1 MSNVRLL
8 AILASAPLLLP
19 TAARAQASDQRW
31 INDCQE
37 NNNNREFNRHR
48 STNCSV
54 RVFELS
60 ARKSLSINAGQNGG
74 VAVEAWDEP
83 GIEVH
88 ARIQAWDESMNEA
101 RELADRI
108 EIDSTGAVLRA
119 TGPSMRDGSWSV
131 SFVVMVPRRMDIEAT
146 AHNGPVSVHDV
157 TGTMNLSVV
166 NGPLGL
172 SGLGGDVH
180 ARAENGPLSVELS
193 GNQWDG
199 TGLDAETRN
208 GPVSIQI
215 PRDYSAELETGTV
228 NGPLDVNFPLTVT
241 LQGRAPRRI
250 HTTLGHGGAPVR
262 AVTTNGPASIDRP

>member
-1 MSNVRLL
+1 MRNVRLL
-8 AILASAPLLLP
+8 AILAAVPLLLP
-19 TAARAQASDQRW
+19 TLLRAQASDQRW
-31 INDCQE
+31 ISDCQE
-37 NNNNREFNRHR
+37 NNNRDYNHHR
-48 STNCSV
+48 ATDCSV
-54 RVFELS
+54 RVFDLS
-60 ARKSLSINAGQNGG
+60 ARKSLSINAGMNGG
-74 VAVEAWDEP
+74 VEVQAWDEP

-88 ARIQAWDESMNEA
+88 ARIQAWDESMSEA

-119 TGPSMRDGSWSV
+119 TGPSMNRSWSV
-131 SFVVMVPRRMDIEAT
+131 SFLVMVPRRMDIAAT
-146 AHNGPVSVHDV
+146 AHNGPVSVQDV

-199 TGLDAETRN
+199 AGLDAETRN
-208 GPVSIQI
+208 GPVRIEI

-241 LQGRAPRRI
+241 LQGRQPRRI
-250 HTTLGHGGAPVR
+250 HTTLGHGGSPVR
-262 AVTTNGPASIDRP
+262 VVTTNGPASIDRP